1 MADNPIMLCFM
12 NIAPYLS
19 PSWLSHYRQ
28 NPNRYNWLVN
38 ISSIFYFAIT
48 WFNDPYI
55 ILYQIS
61 YQDRRTGLESK
72 LLFTQDQLDQ
82 YYQTYLQI
90 LATVEATNR
99 GCVIPSQ

>member
-1 MADNPIMLCFM
+1 M
-12 NIAPYLS
+12 
-19 PSWLSHYRQ
+19 
-28 NPNRYNWLVN
+28 
-38 ISSIFYFAIT
+38 
-48 WFNDPYI
+48 
-55 ILYQIS
+55 LYQIS

-90 LATVEATNR
+90 LATGEATNR